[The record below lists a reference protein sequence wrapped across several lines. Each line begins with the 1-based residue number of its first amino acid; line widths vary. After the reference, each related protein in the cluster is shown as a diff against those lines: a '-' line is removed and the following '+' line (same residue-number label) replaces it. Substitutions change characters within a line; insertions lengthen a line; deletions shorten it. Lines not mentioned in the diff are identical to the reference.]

1 MAEGSSKV
9 AAFHSTGRPNLEP
22 RRHRVRSVCATLHR
36 KGTVSMRIGISLGGI
51 ILILILLWL
60 IF

>member
-1 MAEGSSKV
+1 MRNPGARASV
-9 AAFHSTGRPNLEP
+9 APAQHFGAKEQT
-22 RRHRVRSVCATLHR
+22 
-36 KGTVSMRIGISLGGI
+36 MRIGISLGGI